1 MTDFQIDAVSEAVGF
16 EPTGGSPGTFYF
28 YLPHLELVQYQ
39 EQNAVVVHEMMAG
52 AGANFPSDYLLEVQ
66 GLLAEGEGQGC

>member
-16 EPTGGSPGTFYF
+16 EPTGGSPGTSYF

-39 EQNAVVVHEMMAG
+39 EQNVVVHEKRAG
-52 AGANFPSDYLLEVQ
+52 AGANFPSDYLLEDQ
-66 GLLAEGEGQGC
+66 GLLVEGEGQGC

>member
-16 EPTGGSPGTFYF
+16 EPTGGSPGTSYF
-28 YLPHLELVQYQ
+28 YLPHLELVQPQ
-39 EQNAVVVHEMMAG
+39 EQIVVVVHEMRAG
-52 AGANFPSDYLLEVQ
+52 AGENFLSDYLLEVQ